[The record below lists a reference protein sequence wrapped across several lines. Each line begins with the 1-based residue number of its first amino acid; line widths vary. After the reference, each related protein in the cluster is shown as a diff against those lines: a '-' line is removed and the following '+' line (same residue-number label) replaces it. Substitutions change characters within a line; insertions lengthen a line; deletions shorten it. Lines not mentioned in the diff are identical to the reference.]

1 MGSRQVNGA
10 KPNRL
15 TGGWR
20 LGGEGSIR
28 PGWVYESPV
37 PPHPSPLPQGEG
49 ESLPGFRTIRCC
61 EFTRAQANGLPAHEP
76 RKHPTSNIERPTSK
90 DGAATASWML
100 DVGCWLLGVLI
111 LRFRGP
117 RREKLLSGNSLP
129 KGEGR
134 GEGGVIVLTHQGFD
148 FVRRAPHVRGFQR

>member
-1 MGSRQVNGA
+1 MGYGQVNGA

-15 TGGWR
+15 AGGRWF
-20 LGGEGSIR
+20 GGESSIR

-76 RKHPTSNIERPTSK
+76 RKHPTYK

-129 KGEGR
+129 KGEGG